1 VFQCASDSKVSLTA
15 VQPWERITDAVVLG
29 KIHLVGGG
37 EGLVVVIILAVA
49 KVGAVGGR
57 ATPALIALE
66 PEQAGVGE
74 SLLLSLLGDGDRER
88 GDLVYQRNQWVHHVF
103 NGLDSG
109 GHLRHGEFPIVNP
122 QAGGGIC
129 R

>member
-1 VFQCASDSKVSLTA
+1 
-15 VQPWERITDAVVLG
+15 
-29 KIHLVGGG
+29 VGGG

-66 PEQAGVGE
+66 LEQAGVGE

-88 GDLVYQRNQWVHHVF
+88 G
-103 NGLDSG
+103 
-109 GHLRHGEFPIVNP
+109 
-122 QAGGGIC
+122 C
-129 R
+129 